1 MSFKTEKNSPRIFYG
16 ILQIFL
22 KLIQKNI
29 ISYIVI
35 YSIPL

>member
-22 KLIQKNI
+22 KLIQKI
-29 ISYIVI
+29 LFHI
-35 YSIPL
+35 